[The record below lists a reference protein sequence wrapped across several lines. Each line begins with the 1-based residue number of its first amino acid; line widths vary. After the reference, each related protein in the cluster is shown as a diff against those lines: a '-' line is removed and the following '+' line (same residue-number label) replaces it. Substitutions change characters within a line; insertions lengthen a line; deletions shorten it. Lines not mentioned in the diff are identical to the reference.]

1 LLSALGFWPAII
13 AWSKKLNMK
22 AQNQSG
28 ALKAMDFTTKS
39 WFIVIVIGQM
49 IFACYVLML
58 YWKSAALGDFEK
70 WNTATPHFY
79 VKGDL
84 VGNTIFGLH
93 VALAAIITILGPMQL
108 VPQVRSYAPGFH
120 RISGRIYIISA
131 FIISMAGL
139 YLSWIKGSVGGL
151 EGSVVITMNAL
162 IIMLC
167 AFFAVKNAIRRNILL
182 HNQWAVHLFLGMSGV
197 WLFRVFLMLWV
208 MVWRA
213 PVGFDPET
221 FTGPFLNFLGFMVY
235 VFPQAIV
242 AFYFLAK
249 KSEQPAIKWV
259 FSALL
264 FLITIGT
271 MLGIAAAT
279 MGLWVPRM

>member
-1 LLSALGFWPAII
+1 MKVQNHSAAT
-13 AWSKKLNMK
+13 K
-22 AQNQSG
+22 AV
-28 ALKAMDFTTKS
+28 DFAAKS
-39 WFIVIVIGQM
+39 WFVVAVIGQM

-58 YWKSAALGDFEK
+58 YWKSAALGDFER
-70 WNTATPHFY
+70 WNAASSHFY

-84 VGNTIFGLH
+84 LGNAIFGLH
-93 VALAAIITILGPMQL
+93 VALAAIITILGPIQL
-108 VPQVRSYAPGFH
+108 VPQVRSYAPRFH
-120 RISGRIYIISA
+120 RVSGRIYIASA
-131 FIISMAGL
+131 FIISLAGL

-151 EGSVVITMNAL
+151 EGSVVITMNAV
-162 IIMLC
+162 IIMIC
-167 AFFAVKNAIRRNILL
+167 AFFAVKNAIRRNIAS
-182 HNQWAVHLFLGMSGV
+182 HNQWAVHLFLAMSGV
-197 WLFRVFLMLWV
+197 WLFRVFLMLWI
-208 MVWRA
+208 MAWQA

-249 KSEQPAIKWV
+249 KSQVSATKWA
-259 FSALL
+259 FSGLV

-271 MLGIAAAT
+271 ALGIVAAT